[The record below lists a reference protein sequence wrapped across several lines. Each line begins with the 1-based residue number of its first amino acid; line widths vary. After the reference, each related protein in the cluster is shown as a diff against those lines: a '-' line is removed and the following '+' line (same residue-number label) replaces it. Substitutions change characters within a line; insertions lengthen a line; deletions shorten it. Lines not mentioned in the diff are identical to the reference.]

1 MEISQFTTLY
11 LGWEKTCSVFF
22 IAVGVVGIAAGI
34 LFWQKAGHEILR
46 WAPYPLA
53 VFGTLSLIVGCTIF
67 FRTDAQLSSLL
78 SLAHSIPSTFFQQEI
93 ERMARVN
100 RNWSIYKWGE
110 LFVIVASLTVIM
122 AYIDRSSLLLLAIAA
137 MLIATP
143 ILALDVIGERNGI
156 WYVEQ
161 LNTARSSQSTY

>member
-1 MEISQFTTLY
+1 
-11 LGWEKTCSVFF
+11 
-22 IAVGVVGIAAGI
+22 
-34 LFWQKAGHEILR
+34 
-46 WAPYPLA
+46 
-53 VFGTLSLIVGCTIF
+53 
-67 FRTDAQLSSLL
+67 
-78 SLAHSIPSTFFQQEI
+78 
-93 ERMARVN
+93 MARVN